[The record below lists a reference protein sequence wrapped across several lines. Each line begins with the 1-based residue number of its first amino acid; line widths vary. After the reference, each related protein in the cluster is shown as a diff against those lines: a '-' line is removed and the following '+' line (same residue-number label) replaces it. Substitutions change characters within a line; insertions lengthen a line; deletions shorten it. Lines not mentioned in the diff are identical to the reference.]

1 MRLFALQSQSRW
13 SREQFFVERPVEDA
27 GDIAILV
34 ETNAVA
40 RVFQACF
47 AHGQSAFAI
56 FDAGGCDWLH
66 VVDGIA
72 HWRGPCQ
79 EQNLCRAGGAVQLC
93 RDLFSMRTAD
103 PDSLGRDS
111 GGSDGRT
118 AASVAPAVERIVD
131 GS

>member
-1 MRLFALQSQSRW
+1 MGGFALESVLRW
-13 SREQFFVERPVEDA
+13 SGEQFFVERPVEDA

-72 HWRGPCQ
+72 HWRDPCQ
-79 EQNLCRAGGAVQLC
+79 EQNLFRAPSGVPVWEHLC
-93 RDLFSMRTAD
+93 ALTHVDPRSLART
-103 PDSLGRDS
+103 S
-111 GGSDGRT
+111 
-118 AASVAPAVERIVD
+118 
-131 GS
+131 